1 MSDRITDSPTLS
13 ARIDAAVS
21 VRIFITV
28 LLLVAFALRLYHLD
42 FQSLEGDE
50 GISLQRSS
58 QPLGQMLERMPV
70 EHVPGYFVLLNGW
83 LRLAGE
89 HDFALRYLSVWPSV
103 VAVALVYRWAASM
116 GRPVT
121 GLIAALLLATNAF
134 QVWYAQQAR
143 MYSWLLMT
151 SLFSYWSLWQ
161 MVTPETIAGDGVALG
176 TASLPASGRR
186 AARWRADILY
196 ILSTTATIYL
206 HYFGFLVPVAQ
217 TVFMAIWSLGRGRW
231 RITRRWIV
239 DGIAVFLLFT
249 PWLRSVIAFLGFQG
263 WREPLDPWQ
272 VPWMMHSAY
281 SVGFPMPQ
289 PWQKWLSGFYLLMVL
304 LGFVVWWR
312 QNRSAW
318 GMLAA
323 ATLVPFA
330 LIFIAVLRSPD
341 FHERYSMFIAA
352 PWLVVIAAGFA
363 VLIPQGSARGV
374 EGGGMSNRA
383 LLSRLMPALL
393 VVGLVAANGSALNRL
408 YFDTTLHKPDYHSAA
423 IRIQANE
430 APGDVVLVDGP
441 NPELVFNHYY
451 YDTYYGQAPVY
462 DLRFLGDAG
471 YEKVDG
477 PLQEFTAGANR
488 AWELLYFRAP
498 GPIQLW
504 MATHAWSSAPT
515 DHNGIRVTLYG
526 LDRGPLVEQEIELPF
541 GPGLTLER
549 AAVEGPVVK
558 AADLLRVTTRWQVD
572 APLPEYKFSLRLLT
586 AESQV
591 VLADD
596 YVPQNWFAPTSQ
608 WLVGTDAV
616 DQRALFLPADLPPG
630 SYLVTLRLYDPTNG
644 VPVETTVGQDVQL
657 GTVEVR

>member
-1 MSDRITDSPTLS
+1 MNDRMSDRPAAP
-13 ARIDAAVS
+13 ARIDAAS
-21 VRIFITV
+21 VRILLIV
-28 LLLVAFALRLYHLD
+28 LLLAAFALRLYHLD

-103 VAVALVYRWAASM
+103 VAVALVYRWTASM

-143 MYSWLLMT
+143 MYSWLLLT
-151 SLFSYWSLWQ
+151 SLFSYWSLWR
-161 MVTPETIAGDGVALG
+161 MVAPETSAEA
-176 TASLPASGRR
+176 ASPPPSGRPTT
-186 AARWRADILY
+186 RWKVDILY
-196 ILSTTATIYL
+196 ILSTTATVYL

-231 RITRRWIV
+231 RITRRWIIN
-239 DGIAVFLLFT
+239 GIAVFLLFT
-249 PWLRSVIAFLGFQG
+249 PWLRNLIAFLGFQG

-289 PWQKWLSGFYLLMVL
+289 PWQSWLAGFYLLMAL

-323 ATLVPFA
+323 ASLVPFA

-352 PWLVVIAAGFA
+352 PWLMVIAAGISA
-363 VLIPQGSARGV
+363 LIPQGSVGG
-374 EGGGMSNRA
+374 EGMAGRSSRA
-383 LLSRLMPALL
+383 LAWRLLPALL
-393 VVGLVAANGSALNRL
+393 VVGLVAANGLALNRL
-408 YFDTTLHKPDYHSAA
+408 YFDTTLHKPDYHGAA
-423 IRIQANE
+423 IRIRTNE
-430 APGDVVLVDGP
+430 APGDIVLVDGP

-451 YDTYYGQAPVY
+451 EDTYHGQAPVH

-471 YEKVDG
+471 YEQVEG
-477 PLQEFTAGANR
+477 PLQEFTAGASR

-515 DHNGIRVTLYG
+515 YHNGVRVTLYG
-526 LDRGPLVEQEIELPF
+526 LDRGPLVEQEMELPF
-541 GPGLTLER
+541 GAGLTLER
-549 AAVEGPVVK
+549 AAIEGPVVK

-586 AESQV
+586 AEGQV
-591 VLADD
+591 LIADD

-608 WLVGTDAV
+608 WVVGAGAV
-616 DQRALFLPADLPPG
+616 DQRALLLPADLPPG

-644 VPVETTVGQDVQL
+644 VPVETSAGQDVQL
-657 GTVEVR
+657 GTVEVRG